1 MCGGKKKLNIRQHE
15 VAFIGI
21 CTKGEDESY
30 KNTANPRPLDALWEL
45 AEKDN
50 QLKQLLNAHDDEGDQ
65 PLHIACEN
73 GHDEVVEWILNKKE
87 LRTNV
92 NALNGNALTPLFLT
106 CLKGYMGAEGTASK
120 SEGVKAKRLKIVKML
135 VKEGASVNFIREVVL
150 LTPLHWAA
158 WNDDAEL
165 CRFLLVN
172 GADQTVSAAGSM
184 PVDIAGFSGN
194 LKVIKVF

>member
-1 MCGGKKKLNIRQHE
+1 M
-15 VAFIGI
+15 
-21 CTKGEDESY
+21 
-30 KNTANPRPLDALWEL
+30 
-45 AEKDN
+45 
-50 QLKQLLNAHDDEGDQ
+50 NAHDDEGDE

-87 LRTNV
+87 LRANV
-92 NALNGNALTPLFLT
+92 NAMNGNALSPLFLT
-106 CLKGYMGAEGTASK
+106 CLKGYMGAEGTASR

-135 VKEGASVNFIREVVL
+135 VSNGARVNFIREVVL

-172 GADQTVSAAGSM
+172 KADQTVSAAGSM
-184 PVDIAGFSGN
+184 PVDIAGFAGN
-194 LKVIKVF
+194 KRVLRVF

>member
-1 MCGGKKKLNIRQHE
+1 
-15 VAFIGI
+15 
-21 CTKGEDESY
+21 
-30 KNTANPRPLDALWEL
+30 
-45 AEKDN
+45 
-50 QLKQLLNAHDDEGDQ
+50 
-65 PLHIACEN
+65 
-73 GHDEVVEWILNKKE
+73 
-87 LRTNV
+87 
-92 NALNGNALTPLFLT
+92 
-106 CLKGYMGAEGTASK
+106 MGAEGTASK

-135 VKEGASVNFIREVVL
+135 VKEGASVNMIREVVL